1 MIDFTFTELKL
12 NNYELFL
19 LILVI
24 AGILMIIGAK
34 LYGTFLDYQ
43 FKKLADYE
51 RKNINRKAPKEVW
64 KKSEP
69 PHGPISKK

>member
-1 MIDFTFTELKL
+1 MIEFTELQL

-24 AGILMIIGAK
+24 VGILMIIGAK
-34 LYGTFLDYQ
+34 LYGVFLDYQ

-51 RKNINRKAPKEVW
+51 RKNIKQKTPKEVW
-64 KKSEP
+64 KKSDT